1 MGMNRRLF
9 VAAAMGVA
17 LACAPAKREP
27 EFDFGEAKEKY
38 PMRGEVLRLRPEGRI
53 AVIKHED
60 IEGWMKAMTMDFPV
74 PDADEYAKLKE
85 GMTIRATVLRNDFH
99 YWLTEIQPEP

>member
-1 MGMNRRLF
+1 MNRRLF

-74 PDADEYAKLKE
+74 PDAKEYAKLKE

>member
-1 MGMNRRLF
+1 MNRRLF
-9 VAAAMGVA
+9 LAIPALAA

-38 PMRGEVLRLRPEGRI
+38 PMRGEVLRLRPENRV

-74 PDADEYAKLKE
+74 PDAAEYAKLKE
-85 GMTIRATVLRNDFH
+85 GMTIRATVLRNDLY
-99 YWLTEIQPEP
+99 YWLTDIQPEP

>member
-1 MGMNRRLF
+1 MNRRLF

-60 IEGWMKAMTMDFPV
+60 IEGWMKTMTMDFPV
-74 PDADEYAKLKE
+74 PDAKEYAKLKE

>member
-1 MGMNRRLF
+1 MKRRLF
-9 VAAAMGVA
+9 VAAALLGA
-17 LACAPAKREP
+17 FACAPAKREP
-27 EFDFGEAKEKY
+27 EFDFGEAKEKHA
-38 PMRGEVLRLRPEGRI
+38 MRGVVLRLRPENRI

-74 PDADEYAKLKE
+74 PDAAEFAKLKE
-85 GMTIRATVLRNDFH
+85 GMAIRATVLRNDLH